1 MDIYKLNNKR
11 LNSVESVN
19 FESEKEIQS
28 IVEHNSKELFDLTFV
43 KSEVVC
49 ENFRFDSFVT
59 VCTRHV
65 SSTCTTAGIKFFL
78 FFLAL
83 QAISM

>member
-11 LNSVESVN
+11 LNSVESVD

-43 KSEVVC
+43 KSEL
-49 ENFRFDSFVT
+49 FVK
-59 VCTRHV
+59 VLDLILYV
-65 SSTCTTAGIKFFL
+65 GMKKIIPL
-78 FFLAL
+78 
-83 QAISM
+83 

>member
-28 IVEHNSKELFDLTFV
+28 IVEYNSKELFDLTFV
-43 KSEVVC
+43 KSEVIC
-49 ENFRFDSFVT
+49 ESFRFDNN
-59 VCTRHV
+59 
-65 SSTCTTAGIKFFL
+65 
-78 FFLAL
+78 
-83 QAISM
+83 